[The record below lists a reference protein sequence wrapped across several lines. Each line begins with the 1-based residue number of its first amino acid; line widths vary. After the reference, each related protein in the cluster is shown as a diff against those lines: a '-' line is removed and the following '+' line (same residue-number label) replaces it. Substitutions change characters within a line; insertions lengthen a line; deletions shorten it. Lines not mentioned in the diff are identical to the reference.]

1 MAAILLAGR
10 FAVDVERIRPLF
22 LSISADGV
30 VVVVV
35 EIRFFL
41 RQSFPVEMKR
51 TTQWLN
57 KQTNQTKP
65 NIFLGSFLG
74 KKNKTKTNQRNERE
88 RERERERLRECVD
101 GER

>member
-57 KQTNQTKP
+57 KQTNKP
-65 NIFLGSFLG
+65 
-74 KKNKTKTNQRNERE
+74 NKTKHIPRIISGQKKQNKNKSKK
-88 RERERERLRECVD
+88 
-101 GER
+101 